1 VSFAESGAPV
11 LLDDINDLDALN
23 RRTLL
28 LSLAESGAGS
38 VLVAGAWQQN
48 QALPDMES
56 ALGFVDD
63 LGDDVTVAWVDG
75 GDVTPVGERVAA

>member
-1 VSFAESGAPV
+1 
-11 LLDDINDLDALN
+11 
-23 RRTLL
+23 
-28 LSLAESGAGS
+28 
-38 VLVAGAWQQN
+38 
-48 QALPDMES
+48 MES